1 MQGNIHTIF
10 KGKKKDLEK
19 LLGLFYKEALSGD
32 YKEMFG
38 LILDLI
44 LVPVDLSLLN
54 HDEWEAI
61 IVNYEGFSEIDWF
74 NDAIFFSIVVNE
86 VPEITFNAEIQT
98 STCSSH
104 YYLPINSKKYEY
116 AFVPVKPKL
125 IRNNFS

>member
-10 KGKKKDLEK
+10 EGEKKDLEK

-86 VPEITFNAEIQT
+86 VPEIKFNAVIQT

-104 YYLPINSKKYEY
+104 YRSSSNSREYDY
-116 AFVPVKPKL
+116 AFVPVKSGL
-125 IRNNFS
+125 IKN

>member
-10 KGKKKDLEK
+10 EGKKKDLEK

-61 IVNYEGFSEIDWF
+61 IVNFEGFSEIDWF

-86 VPEITFNAEIQT
+86 VPEITFNA
-98 STCSSH
+98 
-104 YYLPINSKKYEY
+104 
-116 AFVPVKPKL
+116 VK
-125 IRNNFS
+125 IGRASCRERV